1 MLERIPAL
9 RQRATES
16 NGVASEP
23 LGQFP
28 QPSVAI
34 TFRNQSG
41 VGELHRDFADLFY
54 ILDGRATLLTGG
66 SITGAETIAP
76 GEIRG
81 LSVEDGI
88 AQELRP
94 GDVAHIPAGLP
105 HQMLLANGES
115 VAYFVMKIKESER
128 APDNP

>member
-16 NGVASEP
+16 NGVASDP

-28 QPSVAI
+28 QPAIAI
-34 TFRNQSG
+34 TSRNQSG
-41 VGELHRDFADLFY
+41 TGELHRDFADLFY

-66 SITGAETIAP
+66 AITGAEAIAP
-76 GEIRG
+76 GQIRG
-81 LSVEDGI
+81 LSVEGGI

-105 HQMLLANGES
+105 HQMLLAKDES
-115 VAYFVMKIKESER
+115 VAYFVMKIQEAATTADSQ
-128 APDNP
+128 